1 MIKIFGYILI
11 KATELPKKL
20 TADDLELL
28 LAGKKH
34 LQKYPGKRKAKP
46 VTAEDLQRAGTV
58 YKITGE

>member
-28 LAGKKH
+28 LTGKKH
-34 LQKYPGKRKAKP
+34 LQKYPGKRKVP
-46 VTAEDLQRAGTV
+46 VPYPPAG
-58 YKITGE
+58 E